1 MMFQVLVGQWY
12 ISFGEMSIY
21 VLCPF
26 SNQAALLSLSLR
38 VPYIFRILTPHQVY
52 DFYISS
58 PILWVFLIFLITLFA
73 IQILFIFMASAYLFF
88 FSFII
93 CAFGVISKKP
103 LPIHGHE
110 GLLLCFLR
118 DFIILALRFKSII
131 RTMLTFAHGMMER
144 YHFFFFFFFC
154 VCCIQLSQRHLLK
167 RLFFCP

>member
-73 IQILFIFMASAYLFF
+73 MQILFIFMASAYLFF

-144 YHFFFFFFFC
+144 YHFFFFFFC